1 MKTEFLGS
9 DAVRPFL
16 SSYALTT
23 ELKTKLLGFGAGRPC
38 LRSYAKKID
47 LLGSE
52 A

>member
-1 MKTEFLGS
+1 MKTELLGS

-16 SSYALTT
+16 SSCALTI
-23 ELKTKLLGFGAGRPC
+23 ELKTKLLGFGAGRPY
-38 LRSYAKKID
+38 LSSYAKKID